1 MRSEPEIV
9 QMQSD
14 FCFDMKLACEEA
26 LGWLEKASKILDEAD
41 NMKEDIKKD
50 ISAQIIYH
58 QMRKAL
64 DDITNLAKSHTS
76 LFNIQSIN

>member
-1 MRSEPEIV
+1 MTLRSEPEIV

-14 FCFDMKLACEEA
+14 FCFDMKMACEEA
-26 LGWLEKASKILDEAD
+26 LTWIEKAATLLDEAD
-41 NMKEDIKKD
+41 NIKED